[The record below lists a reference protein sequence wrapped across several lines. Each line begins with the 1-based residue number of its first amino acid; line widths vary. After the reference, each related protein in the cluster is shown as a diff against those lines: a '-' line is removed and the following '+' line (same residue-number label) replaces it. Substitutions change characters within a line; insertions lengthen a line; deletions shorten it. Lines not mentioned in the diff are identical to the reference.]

1 MSQDLHNDL
10 YDFIAVLRAGSLTK
24 AAAELRVSQPTLSAK
39 IKRLEDKLGAS
50 LFIRKSRG
58 VEPTEKGSWLFEQ
71 LSGEYDAIET
81 AMRKLT
87 DMQEEV
93 NGVVR
98 ITAIDYA
105 IKTIIWPKLKEIVK
119 HHPKLQ
125 IEINNEYESVDIVSR
140 NFDAGVRFGEE
151 VALDM
156 ISVRIGPDMQNVV
169 VGSKEYFENKKIPF
183 SPYDLADYQCVNLRT
198 STYGGLYEWEFEKE
212 GKSIQIAV
220 NGSIIFNNAY
230 DVFEAVKA
238 GYGLAFLPEDMVQP
252 MIETG
257 ELISVLKDWC
267 PLWPGV
273 HLYGP
278 NRRNPSRAMNLVVDT
293 LRYSKE
299 PS

>member
-71 LSGEYDAIET
+71 LSGEYE
-81 AMRKLT
+81 
-87 DMQEEV
+87 
-93 NGVVR
+93 
-98 ITAIDYA
+98 AIDYA

-198 STYGGLYEWEFEKE
+198 STYGGLYE
-212 GKSIQIAV
+212 
-220 NGSIIFNNAY
+220 
-230 DVFEAVKA
+230 
-238 GYGLAFLPEDMVQP
+238 
-252 MIETG
+252 
-257 ELISVLKDWC
+257 
-267 PLWPGV
+267 
-273 HLYGP
+273 
-278 NRRNPSRAMNLVVDT
+278 
-293 LRYSKE
+293 
-299 PS
+299 

>member
-1 MSQDLHNDL
+1 MN
-10 YDFIAVLRAGSLTK
+10 
-24 AAAELRVSQPTLSAK
+24 
-39 IKRLEDKLGAS
+39 
-50 LFIRKSRG
+50 
-58 VEPTEKGSWLFEQ
+58 
-71 LSGEYDAIET
+71 
-81 AMRKLT
+81 
-87 DMQEEV
+87 
-93 NGVVR
+93 
-98 ITAIDYA
+98 
-105 IKTIIWPKLKEIVK
+105 
-119 HHPKLQ
+119 
-125 IEINNEYESVDIVSR
+125 
-140 NFDAGVRFGEE
+140 
-151 VALDM
+151 
-156 ISVRIGPDMQNVV
+156 
-169 VGSKEYFENKKIPF
+169 YFENKKIPF

-267 PLWPGV
+267 PLWPGL
-273 HLYGP
+273 HLYYP